1 MQAKGLAATKCR
13 TPAEWRA
20 SEQGKVV
27 KDLPPI
33 VMEPLRYLDG
43 AREGASISAA
53 PRLLPSKAARPLS
66 DVLVLDFSHVIARSH
81 ECSRVHTGWHGIAQ
95 DGKDFPHRWEWLT
108 RNLKRSSREP
118 QVMT

>member
-81 ECSRVHTGWHGIAQ
+81 ECIGWHGIAQ
-95 DGKDFPHRWEWLT
+95 DGTRWHGIARDGT
-108 RNLKRSSREP
+108 AA
-118 QVMT
+118 